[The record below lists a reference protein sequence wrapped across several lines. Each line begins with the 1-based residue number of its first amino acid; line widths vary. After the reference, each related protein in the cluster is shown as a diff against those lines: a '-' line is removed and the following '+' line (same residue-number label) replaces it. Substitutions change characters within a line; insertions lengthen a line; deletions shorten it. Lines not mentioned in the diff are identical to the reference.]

1 VGSRRIGIPA
11 VLIALAAAFAYPA
24 AGSGQVLYRTS
35 ARLSRLTVSGGG
47 MGWVQQV
54 SGSPCVRIFRRPQ
67 LGGTPTTVT
76 RCRPL
81 SQPFFTTLRMWVRLD
96 GPHVFWEE
104 AGHGNTEADEFVYST
119 LPGGRRAPAVYTI
132 NCGGP
137 GKVAGPI
144 APGAELLAVSGRNLL
159 VTGAWHRGAVPGT
172 CGAR

>member
-1 VGSRRIGIPA
+1 
-11 VLIALAAAFAYPA
+11 
-24 AGSGQVLYRTS
+24 
-35 ARLSRLTVSGGG
+35 
-47 MGWVQQV
+47 MG
-54 SGSPCVRIFRRPQ
+54 
-67 LGGTPTTVT
+67 
-76 RCRPL
+76 
-81 SQPFFTTLRMWVRLD
+81 VRLD

-137 GKVAGPI
+137 GKVAGLI

-172 CGAR
+172 CGVH